1 MPSVSEPSN
10 LQVEVVYATAERQW
24 LLAVDVAPGTTL
36 REAVRL
42 SGIAEQVPGLDVDAC
57 PLGIFGKVVN
67 EAALQA
73 VVEGDRIELYR
84 PLLADPKEV
93 RKQRAAKVARVFKKA
108 KR

>member
-1 MPSVSEPSN
+1 MAKQL
-10 LQVEVVYATAERQW
+10 LQIEVAYATAERQW
-24 LLAVDVAPGTTL
+24 LLSVAVAPGTSL

-42 SGIAEQVPGLDVDAC
+42 SGLAEQLPDVDLEAC
-57 PLGIFGKVVN
+57 PLGIFGKIVA
-67 EAALQA
+67 EAAQQA
-73 VVEGDRIELYR
+73 VVEGDRVELYR

>member
-1 MPSVSEPSN
+1 M
-10 LQVEVVYATAERQW
+10 QVEVVYATAEQQW
-24 LLAVDVAPGTTL
+24 LLAVEVAPGTTL

-67 EAALQA
+67 EAAQQT

-84 PLLADPKEV
+84 PLLVDPKEV